1 MESQQEIE
9 SSRFFWVAAL
19 TAAVSVIAVLGV
31 RAAAIRILHP
41 RPTFEPL
48 GFGPPIFDTIFCVIV
63 AIFVF
68 LQVSSYPNG
77 VRLWRYVAS
86 AVLALSFLPDI
97 LLAVSHAMGGGWP
110 EACALMIM
118 HVVVWAVCIT
128 LLPALAFTS
137 RSPNERRSN
146 DRLSIL

>member
-1 MESQQEIE
+1 MKSQREIE

-31 RAAAIRILHP
+31 RAVAIRILHP
-41 RPTFEPL
+41 SPTFQPL
-48 GFGPPIFDTIFCVIV
+48 GFSPPFFDTIICVIV
-63 AIFVF
+63 ALFVF
-68 LQVSSYPNG
+68 LAVSSYPNG

-86 AVLALSFLPDI
+86 AVLIVSFIPDI
-97 LLAVSHAMGGGWP
+97 LLAASHAMGGGWP

-118 HVVVWAVCIT
+118 HVVVWAFCIT